1 VFADPEE
8 VLAGEFIDGGL
19 LGYIVGS
26 GMDTDGGAKLQDGGF
41 VGDGIDFTELV
52 GDIILKLL
60 TEEVA

>member
-1 VFADPEE
+1 
-8 VLAGEFIDGGL
+8 
-19 LGYIVGS
+19 
-26 GMDTDGGAKLQDGGF
+26 MDTDGGAKLQDGGF